1 MNLKAYCKSKKIKQ
15 VAVIKATG
23 IQKDRLSH
31 LFNGKPV
38 NFGIIELMT
47 LCKYLDVKPSELTE
61 DYKVLM
67 NNKKFYLKEKA
78 PQRCANIEG
87 LNKISN
93 NSIPQTEETVK
104 FGKTY
109 RMRGYAMVPI
119 DITIPLD
126 EGQDPD
132 DVADNFTDGDYAE
145 FILGSDI
152 PYIIRAEIDEIEEV
166 H

>member
-1 MNLKAYCKSKKIKQ
+1 MDLKAYCKGLGIKQ
-15 VAVIKATG
+15 SRIVRLVG
-23 IQKDRLSH
+23 IPKDRLCR
-31 LFNGKPV
+31 LVNGKPV
-38 NFGIIELMT
+38 NLKILELMKF
-47 LCKYLDVKPSELTE
+47 CKFLGLKPSEVTSGYAVIMDSE
-61 DYKVLM
+61 
-67 NNKKFYLKEKA
+67 KFYLKEKA

-87 LNKISN
+87 LNKITIH
-93 NSIPQTEETVK
+93 SIPQMEESMK
-104 FGKTY
+104 CGKTY

-132 DVADNFTDGDYAE
+132 DVADNFDDSDYAE

-166 H
+166 I

>member
-1 MNLKAYCKSKKIKQ
+1 M
-15 VAVIKATG
+15 G
-23 IQKDRLSH
+23 IPKCRLSR
-31 LFNGKPV
+31 LFNGKPE

-61 DYKVLM
+61 NYKVLM
-67 NNKKFYLKEKA
+67 DSKKFYLKEKA

-87 LNKISN
+87 LKQISKL
-93 NSIPQTEETVK
+93 SIPQMEESMK
-104 FGKTY
+104 CGKTY

-119 DITIPLD
+119 DITIPLE

-166 H
+166 I

>member
-23 IQKDRLSH
+23 IKKDRLSH

-61 DYKVLM
+61 NYKVLM

-93 NSIPQTEETVK
+93 NSIPQVEESMK
-104 FGKTY
+104 CGKTY
-109 RMRGYAMVPI
+109 RMTGYAMVPI

-132 DVADNFTDGDYAE
+132 DVADNFTESDYAE
-145 FILGSDI
+145 FILGGNI
-152 PYIIRAEIDEIEEV
+152 PYIIEAQIDVIEEV
-166 H
+166 